1 MLRSSCYYFG
11 SESVSCQ
18 HSWFLW
24 GFKNCYEGNIY
35 SFIAIVPTV
44 MMLIL
49 YSSQE
54 NKIQKVSLIL
64 VFKAKS
70 KSLLPQ
76 WRFEMIKN
84 PAAAAAKSLQ
94 SCRTLCDPMDCSL
107 PGFSVPGILQART
120 LEWVAISFSN
130 AWKWKVK
137 VKSLSRVWLLATPWT
152 AAHQA
157 PPSMGFSGQ
166 QYWSGVPLPS
176 LQKS

>member
-1 MLRSSCYYFG
+1 MLRSSYYYFG

-24 GFKNCYEGNIY
+24 GFKNFYEGSIY
-35 SFIAIVPTV
+35 NFTDIVPTI

-49 YSSQE
+49 YSSKE

-84 PAAAAAKSLQ
+84 PREYQKTVTEN
-94 SCRTLCDPMDCSL
+94 CTDN
-107 PGFSVPGILQART
+107 SVGKAFL
-120 LEWVAISFSN
+120 
-130 AWKWKVK
+130 
-137 VKSLSRVWLLATPWT
+137 
-152 AAHQA
+152 
-157 PPSMGFSGQ
+157 
-166 QYWSGVPLPS
+166 
-176 LQKS
+176 

>member
-24 GFKNCYEGNIY
+24 GFKNWYEGSIY
-35 SFIAIVPTV
+35 NFTDIVPTV

-76 WRFEMIKN
+76 WRFEMK
-84 PAAAAAKSLQ
+84 KK
-94 SCRTLCDPMDCSL
+94 
-107 PGFSVPGILQART
+107 IL
-120 LEWVAISFSN
+120 LLLL
-130 AWKWKVK
+130 
-137 VKSLSRVWLLATPWT
+137 LSRFSRVRLCATPWT
-152 AAHQA
+152 AAYQA
-157 PPSMGFSGQ
+157 SPSLGFSRQ
-166 QYWSGVPLPS
+166 EHWSGLPFPS
-176 LQKS
+176 PMHESGKWKWSRSVVSDS